1 MVDTEVVN
9 NKLIKLEEY
18 IKDLNEYQDIE
29 ATKYKEDK
37 ILQRY
42 LERTLH
48 LAIESILDIGNHII
62 SDERLGSPN
71 NNADI
76 IRILSKNDIIKQN
89 KDRYIQMAKFRNV
102 IVHDYTD
109 IDEDIVLNILKN
121 GLNDLKE
128 IFKWYKDYVS

>member
-89 KDRYIQMAKFRNV
+89 KDRYIQMAKFRNI

-109 IDEDIVLNILKN
+109 IDEDIVLNIFKN